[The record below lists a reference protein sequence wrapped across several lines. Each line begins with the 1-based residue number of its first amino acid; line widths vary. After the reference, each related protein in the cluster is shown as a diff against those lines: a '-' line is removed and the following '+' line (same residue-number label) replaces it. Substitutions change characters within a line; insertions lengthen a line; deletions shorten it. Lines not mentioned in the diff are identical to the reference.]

1 MVRAGDD
8 VDRGTGADDQ
18 AARRHLAPV
27 LEAVADRVA
36 RPEGLGVALD
46 QLGVTTVIPASP
58 SVLVPERNG
67 PSREPCNLHPAQ
79 LPR

>member
-36 RPEGLGVALD
+36 RPEGRGVAWLEQGLGVVLD

-58 SVLVPERNG
+58 SVLERFMF
-67 PSREPCNLHPAQ
+67 
-79 LPR
+79 